1 MAVVENNH
9 NDGTPPAGQA
19 KRSTKTP
26 PIARLATRD
35 ALQDPLSYYLNLTL
49 QYGDLVCY
57 RAAPEP
63 GYLVSHPSYVKHILV
78 ENNQNYT
85 KETYIN
91 QMFKKAVGDGLLTS
105 EGEEWRRQ
113 RRLMQGAF
121 HQNHLARMDYTIT
134 EIVEGMLARWQV
146 AADNGIPIHVAHE
159 MAALT
164 LKITTNLLFGID
176 LGAEASVVGEAVDL
190 GGALLERPNHP
201 RFKTGIAMIADV
213 VNHVIAERRR
223 SPDKFGDLL
232 SLLLTAKN
240 DETGQGMDDRLIRDQ
255 VITLLL
261 AGYETTAS
269 ALTWTIYL
277 LSQHPEVMGALQAE
291 VSEVLGGNKPGY
303 TDLPRLD
310 YTRMVFEE
318 SLRLYPPAWVL
329 GRKVISDDELGD
341 FIIPADTILAIS
353 PYTLHRHP
361 QFWERPDVFDPMR
374 FTKDNAARQ
383 DRFAYIPFGAG
394 PRKCIGNNLAMLEA
408 QLALAMIAQRFSLH
422 LVANQ
427 PLRPE
432 VIFVLRGDR
441 NMRVILEPLQ

>member
-1 MAVVENNH
+1 MAVVENNR
-9 NDGTPPAGQA
+9 NDGSLSGSQA
-19 KRSTKTP
+19 KRSAKTP

-35 ALQDPLSYYLNLTL
+35 ALQDPLSYFLNLTL

-63 GYLVSHPSYVKHILV
+63 GYLVSQPAYVKHILV

-113 RRLMQGAF
+113 RRMMQGAF
-121 HQNHLARMDYTIT
+121 HQNHLAKMDNTIA
-134 EIVEGMLARWQV
+134 EIVEEMLAHWQV
-146 AADNGIPIHVAHE
+146 AADNGTPIHVARE
-159 MAALT
+159 MAELT
-164 LKITTNLLFGID
+164 LKITTNLLFGVD
-176 LGAEASVVGEAVDL
+176 LGAEARVVGEAVDL
-190 GGALLERPNHP
+190 GGALLERPNNP
-201 RFKTGIAMIADV
+201 RFKTGITMIADV
-213 VNHVIAERRR
+213 VHRLIAERRR

-232 SLLLTAKN
+232 SLLLTAKS

-269 ALTWTIYL
+269 ALTWTLYL
-277 LSQHPEVMGALQAE
+277 LSQHPEVMAVLQAE
-291 VSEVLGGNKPGY
+291 VNEVLGGNKPGY
-303 TDLPRLD
+303 ADLPRLE

-318 SLRLYPPAWVL
+318 TLRLYPPAWVL
-329 GRKVISDDELGD
+329 GRKVINDDELGD
-341 FIIPADTILAIS
+341 FTIPADTILAIS

-374 FTKDNAARQ
+374 FTKDHVAGQN
-383 DRFAYIPFGAG
+383 RFAYIPFGAG

-408 QLALAMIAQRFSLH
+408 QLAIAMIAQRFSLR
-422 LVANQ
+422 LIADQ
-427 PLRPE
+427 PIRPE

-441 NMRVILEPLQ
+441 NMRVILEPVR